1 MGFQSTNQ
9 QRVFEHCAK
18 ASIDEFLNGYNA
30 TIIAF
35 GQIGSGKT
43 YTIAGDRKVTHL
55 ELNILYPKMCR
66 VGCVVAVLIC
76 LVHVT
81 KDSGFVQIHWKL
93 KVIRVR
99 ILCAKKM

>member
-1 MGFQSTNQ
+1 VGFQSTNQ
-9 QRVFEHCAK
+9 QCVFEHCAK

-35 GQIGSGKT
+35 GQVGSGKT

-66 VGCVVAVLIC
+66 AGCVVAVLIC
-76 LVHVT
+76 LVQVT
-81 KDSGFVQIHWKL
+81 KDLGFVQIHWGL
-93 KVIRVR
+93 KVMRIM
-99 ILCAKKM
+99 ILCVK